1 MGFEIAFPYI
11 PECRCLGG
19 EREEVHSW
27 ILFSA
32 CTAGK
37 GSQGRWV
44 KYSWSGYTVATAVL
58 TIFLYVTF

>member
-1 MGFEIAFPYI
+1 MNLIFI
-11 PECRCLGG
+11 
-19 EREEVHSW
+19 V
-27 ILFSA
+27 SA

-44 KYSWSGYTVATAVL
+44 KYSWSGYNTVATAVL